1 MGTVQIAF
9 DGDRF
14 EILGAGAQWQP
25 MSDIEIGR
33 RFDHPIDSPP
43 IEDIVSPGE
52 TVLLVVPDATRQTA
66 TGQIV
71 NLLVRRL
78 IANGTAPNEIAAIFA
93 TGIHR
98 PVSANEI
105 SEILTPFIAQ
115 RIRSIQH
122 DAHNPVKLFSFGQ
135 TANGIPVDL
144 NWALTEFDHV
154 VLVGGV
160 TFHYFAG
167 FTGGRKLICPGLA
180 SKRTITATHQLAFDR
195 ASLNRRNGVGP
206 GLLTDNAVHEAFV
219 EAASKVNVSFAVNTI
234 VTDSGSAADVYCGD
248 WITSHTAACE
258 RYAAERTIAVDRKR
272 ELVIVSCGG
281 TPHDINMIQAH
292 KALEAAAAVCAD
304 GGTILLIADCRDGL
318 GRDDFLSWFD
328 AGDVNEIAKKLCE
341 NYAVNGQTAW
351 SLRSKTDRFDVR
363 MLTSLDAV
371 AVKKMGMTKIDDLE
385 SEMRRTSGHGLG
397 YVLPFGAKYLYQAE

>member
-9 DGDRF
+9 DVDRF
-14 EILGAGAQWQP
+14 EILGAGTQWQP

-71 NLLVRRL
+71 NLLARRL

-206 GLLTDNAVHEAFV
+206 GQLTDNAVHEAFV

-328 AGDVNEIAKKLCE
+328 ASDVNEIAKKLCE

>member
-14 EILGAGAQWQP
+14 EILGAGTQWQP

-98 PVSANEI
+98 PVSATEI

-122 DAHNPVKLFSFGQ
+122 DAHNPVKLFSFGL

-195 ASLNRRNGVGP
+195 ASLNRRIGVGP

-234 VTDSGSAADVYCGD
+234 VTDTGSAADVYCGD
-248 WITSHTAACE
+248 RITSHTAACE